1 MNAAAKK
8 FIFIPIVFFV
18 LSAPTIAQTPKAK
31 PPLLSCDVNVDCK
44 NKDDAV
50 MKMRMSW
57 MQMKDSKDTYIRT
70 YGAQCFEAVKTLQSQ
85 DARAISPRDIPGFL
99 RVCNQGLERMQ

>member
-1 MNAAAKK
+1 MNTILKN
-8 FIFIPIVFFV
+8 FIFIPIFLFV
-18 LSAPTIAQTPKAK
+18 LSGQTIAQTPKAK

-57 MQMKDSKDTYIRT
+57 MQMNASSDPSVKAYAESCLNALQTVQKNTFRT
-70 YGAQCFEAVKTLQSQ
+70 PQQDLPTFLKMCNIGLQ
-85 DARAISPRDIPGFL
+85 
-99 RVCNQGLERMQ
+99 RMQ

>member
-1 MNAAAKK
+1 MNAVAKN
-8 FIFIPIVFFV
+8 FIFIPIFLFV
-18 LSAPTIAQTPKAK
+18 LSAQTIAQTPKPK

-57 MQMKDSKDTYIRT
+57 MQINASSDPSVKAY
-70 YGAQCFEAVKTLQSQ
+70 AEACFEALQTVQKNTFRMPKQ
-85 DARAISPRDIPGFL
+85 DLPTFL
-99 RVCNQGLERMQ
+99 KMCNIGLQRMQ

>member
-8 FIFIPIVFFV
+8 FIFIPIFFFM
-18 LSAPTIAQTPKAK
+18 LSAPSIAQTPKAK
-31 PPLLSCDVNVDCK
+31 PPLLSCNVNVDCK

-57 MQMKDSKDTYIRT
+57 MQMKASSDPSVQAYSE
-70 YGAQCFEAVKTLQSQ
+70 ACFNALQTVQKNTFREPQQ
-85 DARAISPRDIPGFL
+85 DLPTFL
-99 RVCNQGLERMQ
+99 KMCNIGLQLMQ

>member
-8 FIFIPIVFFV
+8 LIIIPIVFFV
-18 LSAPTIAQTPKAK
+18 LSAQTIAQTPKAK

-44 NKDDAV
+44 NKDDAL

-57 MQMKDSKDTYIRT
+57 MQINASSDPSVKAYAGACFDALQTVQKTNFRT
-70 YGAQCFEAVKTLQSQ
+70 PQQDLPTFLKMCNIGLQ
-85 DARAISPRDIPGFL
+85 
-99 RVCNQGLERMQ
+99 RMQ

>member
-8 FIFIPIVFFV
+8 LIIIPIVFFV
-18 LSAPTIAQTPKAK
+18 LSAQVIAQTPKAK

-57 MQMKDSKDTYIRT
+57 MQMKASSDPSVKAYSEACFDALQTVQKTNFRT
-70 YGAQCFEAVKTLQSQ
+70 PQQ
-85 DARAISPRDIPGFL
+85 DIPNFL
-99 RVCNQGLERMQ
+99 KMCNIGLKLMQ